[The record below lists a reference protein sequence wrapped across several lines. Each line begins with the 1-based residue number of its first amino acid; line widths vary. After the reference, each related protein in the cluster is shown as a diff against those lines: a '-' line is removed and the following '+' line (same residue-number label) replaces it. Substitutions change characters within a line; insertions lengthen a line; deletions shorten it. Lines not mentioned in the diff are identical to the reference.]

1 LTPFVLD
8 ASVALAWFLDN
19 PVPAYAQRV
28 RASLLAGATAIVPA
42 LWQLEMANGF
52 VVSERRGILKAA
64 DADLALLQIGQ
75 LRAQAIDVS
84 AEAVSLTEAF
94 SVARKFRLSA
104 YDAVYLETAR
114 RLTLPIATLARSL
127 VSAAKSAKVD
137 IFR

>member
-1 LTPFVLD
+1 
-8 ASVALAWFLDN
+8 
-19 PVPAYAQRV
+19 
-28 RASLLAGATAIVPA
+28 
-42 LWQLEMANGF
+42 MANGF
-52 VVSERRGILKAA
+52 VVSERRGILKPT
-64 DADLALLQIGQ
+64 DVDLALLQIGQ

-114 RLTLPIATLARSL
+114 RLNLPIATLDRSL

>member
-28 RASLLAGATAIVPA
+28 RGSLLAGTTAIVPA

-52 VVSERRGILKAA
+52 VVSERRGILKPT
-64 DADLALLQIGQ
+64 DVDLALLQIGQ

-114 RLTLPIATLARSL
+114 RLNLPIATLDRSL